1 MKGSSRLIDYLR
13 KALASRPLLESGAF
27 GLLAE
32 FERVEDL
39 RTACRRLHEKGYKLY
54 DAHTPFYVHDL
65 ETFTSGKASPV
76 SRFVLIAGLAGAA
89 AGMLLQWWVSVVAY
103 PHLVSGKPFFSWPAF
118 VPIMFECGVLGG
130 ALGALGGFLWSTR
143 LPQLHHS
150 LFNSERFE
158 RVTDD
163 RFFISL
169 EARDALFDWEKTGRL
184 LRDCGALH
192 IEMIER

>member
-1 MKGSSRLIDYLR
+1 MKRSSRLLADLR
-13 KALASRPLLESGAF
+13 KAFATKPVFESGAF

-39 RTACRRLHEKGYKLY
+39 RAACRRLHEAGYKLY
-54 DAHTPFYVHDL
+54 DAHTPFYVHGL
-65 ETFTSGKASPV
+65 QNPTSGEASPV
-76 SRFVLIAGLAGAA
+76 PVFVLIAGLAGAA

-103 PHLVSGKPFFSWPAF
+103 PHLVSGKPLFSWPAF
-118 VPIMFECGVLGG
+118 VPIMFECGILGG
-130 ALGALGGFLWSTR
+130 ALGALGGFLWTVR
-143 LPQLHHS
+143 LPRLHHS